1 MPNQLNMSYINLTG
15 TNPGA
20 SRLSFRQR
28 VEIKTL
34 RRHTSMSYTEI
45 REALNLPRSTV
56 STVCNEPKTPEKRT
70 KHPEIRLV
78 DTPAKERLIAFVES
92 SADARRMIWS
102 ELIQHQGLNCSSR
115 TLQRYLHDAG
125 FRRCLAV
132 PKP

>member
-45 REALNLPRSTV
+45 REALKSSPIYRQ
-56 STVCNEPKTPEKRT
+56 
-70 KHPEIRLV
+70 HRL
-78 DTPAKERLIAFVES
+78 
-92 SADARRMIWS
+92 
-102 ELIQHQGLNCSSR
+102 
-115 TLQRYLHDAG
+115 
-125 FRRCLAV
+125 
-132 PKP
+132 